1 MSLPASPPYEMPGK
15 TRAAVIILW
24 IGAALGAVLGL
35 IAMRALGSVSG
46 PDTAIVTLL
55 FALVLGG
62 ALLNAVCAIA
72 IQKRQNWARITAIVL
87 CAIGVAGQAV
97 NLLTGDA
104 SAVIGLGL
112 NIVIIVLLVSW
123 ESKQWCGAA

>member
-1 MSLPASPPYEMPGK
+1 MPGK

-24 IGAALGAVLGL
+24 IGAALGVVFGL
-35 IAMRALGSVSG
+35 IAMAALSSVSG

-55 FALVLGG
+55 FGLVFVG
-62 ALLNAVCAIA
+62 ALLNAVFAIA

-87 CAIGVAGQAV
+87 CAIGVAGQA
-97 NLLTGDA
+97 LSLFTGDV
-104 SAVIGLGL
+104 SALIGLGL
-112 NIVIIVLLVSW
+112 NIVIIVLLASW